1 MNSLFAKHKLY
12 CTHMNKIFS
21 TKERIKI
28 LNSIILNK
36 NLLSVNTIAS
46 NLELSKGFVSLYFA
60 VLEKNG
66 IIKKVNEKY
75 QIIDSGMIRAIRILL
90 TIANIDISIFK
101 KYSFIK
107 SVGLYGS
114 CTKGENTEESD
125 TDIWVK
131 IDDTGDEKI
140 SSLTSEINKRIKKA
154 KLLFLTDRKLEI
166 IKKDDELFYHSLVFG
181 SIILYGEENVI

>member
-1 MNSLFAKHKLY
+1 
-12 CTHMNKIFS
+12 MNKIFS

-28 LNSIILNK
+28 LNYIILNK

-46 NLELSKGFVSLYFA
+46 NLGLSKGFVSLYFS
-60 VLEKNG
+60 VLEKDG

-75 QIIDSGMIRAIRILL
+75 QIVDSGMIRAIRILL
-90 TIANIDISIFK
+90 TIANIDISIFR

-125 TDIWVK
+125 IDIWVK
-131 IDDTGDEKI
+131 MDDVGDEKI
-140 SSLTSEINKRIKKA
+140 ASLTSNISKRIENA
-154 KLLFLTDRKLEI
+154 KLLFLTDKKLEK
-166 IKKDDELFYHSLVFG
+166 IKKDDELFYHSLIFG